1 MHNSSQG
8 GVSSPDGINTH
19 SHLRNWNLVAFQAVA
34 DQAPLFGLPDEITTQ
49 NAMGAERSHCC
60 YMFPRQAIALASP
73 RGVASKHAV

>member
-1 MHNSSQG
+1 M
-8 GVSSPDGINTH
+8 
-19 SHLRNWNLVAFQAVA
+19 VAFQAVA